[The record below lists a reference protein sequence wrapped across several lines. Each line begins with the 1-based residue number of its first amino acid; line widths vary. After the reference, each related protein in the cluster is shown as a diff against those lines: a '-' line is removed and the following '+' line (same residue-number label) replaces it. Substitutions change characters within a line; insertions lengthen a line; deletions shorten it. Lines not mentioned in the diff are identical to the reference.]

1 MTYCYFILKQ
11 ELNYFLLLFHF
22 IPYIYLNYEKIIIQV
37 NKQYFYILNQ
47 LFYKWNNV
55 VFHLSH
61 RQFDNKYS
69 IIDLSELNQIQDFI
83 QTMKNKFNIQSLD
96 YQDYYRN
103 NIQENKIYKY
113 FTDIYS
119 KKYIFYYNENIDL
132 RIINYFGNE
141 YIFNPK
147 YNFYNQLHSYYTKW
161 KKIKILN
168 FCDYFKIIEHAEEIH
183 IFDYDILYL
192 ICQLNISHIPKYYY
206 TTNKKF
212 NIKIDERLNDWQI
225 IYI

>member
-22 IPYIYLNYEKIIIQV
+22 IPYIYLNYEKIIIEV
-37 NKQYFYILNQ
+37 DKQYFYILNQ
-47 LFYKWNNV
+47 IFYKWKNI

-61 RQFDNKYS
+61 RDFDNKSS
-69 IIDLSELNQIQDFI
+69 IIDLSEINHIHDFI
-83 QTMKNKFNIQSLD
+83 QTMKNRFNIQSLD
-96 YQDYYRN
+96 YQEYYRN
-103 NIQENKIYKY
+103 INQENKIYDY
-113 FTDIYS
+113 FTNIYS
-119 KKYIFYYNENIDL
+119 KKYIFYYNENVDL

-141 YIFNPK
+141 YVFNPN

-192 ICQLNISHIPKYYY
+192 ICHLNISHIPKSYY

-212 NIKIDERLNDWQI
+212 NIQNDERLNGWQI